1 MIYSAS
7 MRVPLGALFLIAA
20 CTGRVGTTDP
30 SGTGGSGLGTVSA
43 GTGGSGARGVGG
55 NGATGGSTGAPPVAG
70 AGGAMIAGTGGAT
83 GRGGFGS
90 AGGAVVVGGGG
101 GASGSIGRGVGAG
114 GAAAEAPPGY
124 VPAILGVGYGGIRIV
139 SRDGGKTWG
148 DRAYTKANGG
158 DDQDLL
164 RAVVYGKGLW
174 IATGWKLLTS
184 SDGST
189 WIDHGLIADGPI
201 AACNIVEG
209 LAYKDGYFFA
219 ACTPWNS
226 PGAVFRS
233 SDGLSWTKYAN
244 IGDTQG
250 HLFLTYRG
258 QKFVAY
264 GDGLTSYQS
273 EDALVWTIL
282 PGVQEATYCQDMF
295 MSQKTCLDS
304 AWFDGAWLR
313 ADWQGKI
320 SRSTDGKTFT
330 QAYLD
335 DAMNTLYQSRALAT
349 GYVAPR

>member
-1 MIYSAS
+1 M
-7 MRVPLGALFLIAA
+7 
-20 CTGRVGTTDP
+20 
-30 SGTGGSGLGTVSA
+30 
-43 GTGGSGARGVGG
+43 
-55 NGATGGSTGAPPVAG
+55 GGSTGAPPVAG
-70 AGGAMIAGTGGAT
+70 ASGAVIAGTGGTA

-90 AGGAVVVGGGG
+90 GGAGGVNGTGGSLGGGG
-101 GASGSIGRGVGAG
+101 GVG
-114 GAAAEAPPGY
+114 GAAAEAPRGY
-124 VPAILGVGYGGIRIV
+124 VPAIVGVGYGGIRIV

-148 DRAYTKANGG
+148 DRAYAKTNGG
-158 DDQDLL
+158 DDEDLL

-184 SDGST
+184 SDGIS

-264 GDGLTSYQS
+264 GDSLTSYQS
-273 EDALVWTIL
+273 DDALVWTIL
-282 PGVQEATYCQDMF
+282 PIVQEATYCQGMY
-295 MSQKTCLDS
+295 MSQTTCLDS
-304 AWFDGAWLR
+304 AWFDGVWLR
-313 ADWQGKI
+313 ADWQAKI
-320 SRSTDGKTFT
+320 SRSIDGKTFT

-335 DAMNTLYQSRALAT
+335 DAMNTLYQSRALAA
-349 GYVAPR
+349 GYVAPP